1 MSCAHTE
8 LNLGFTC
15 ERKRPYLFLDV
26 RYYLLPRPALGPAS
40 PHISPLLLSL
50 YMYSAQE
57 RKQDVSLGVFVCV
70 LGAGEGQL
78 PYTSQVGLKLNLKA
92 KLTLNF

>member
-1 MSCAHTE
+1 
-8 LNLGFTC
+8 
-15 ERKRPYLFLDV
+15 
-26 RYYLLPRPALGPAS
+26 
-40 PHISPLLLSL
+40 
-50 YMYSAQE
+50 MYSAQE